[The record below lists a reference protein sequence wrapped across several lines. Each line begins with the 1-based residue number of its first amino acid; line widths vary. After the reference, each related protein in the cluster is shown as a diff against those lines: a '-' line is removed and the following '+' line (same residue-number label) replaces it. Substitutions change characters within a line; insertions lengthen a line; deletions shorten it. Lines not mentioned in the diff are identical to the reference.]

1 MGKSKSKGDRFEL
14 DTVEWA
20 LNAGDEID
28 DEYYAPTEGGRL
40 GAGYNGLGFD
50 IATVR
55 YSIECKHRSSV
66 PKWLIGAWEQ
76 VINVNEQECKKH
88 KFNKSPM
95 MAVKKNYK
103 PIMHIIT
110 EERHKE
116 LLEKE
121 KAYEELQ

>member
-20 LNAGDEID
+20 IKAGDEID
-28 DEYYAPTEGGRL
+28 RQYYSPTEGGRL
-40 GAGYNGLGFD
+40 GSAYNGLGFD
-50 IATVR
+50 IATVK

-66 PKWLIGAWEQ
+66 PKWLIGAWQQ
-76 VINVNEQECKKH
+76 VIEVNAKECKQH
-88 KFNKSPM
+88 KFDKSPM

-110 EERHKE
+110 PERHKE
-116 LLEKE
+116 LLE
-121 KAYEELQ
+121 YERKCKSE